1 MASSYQQKPGK
12 AKTESQFYS
21 DLGKVPPNAS
31 DIEQI
36 VLGQLMIEPDA
47 AMLVIDI
54 LKPESF
60 YKESHQLIYGAIKT
74 LASKDEPVN
83 IITITEELHKLDAL
97 DKCGGPGY
105 ITELSSRVSS
115 AALVEYNAKLIA
127 HAYIK
132 RELIRVTSEIQNKA
146 FDPALDVSDLIDFSE
161 NEMFKIAE
169 GTIKKDSAPIAVLIN
184 EALKQI
190 EEAGKRE
197 DGLSGV
203 PTGFTELDRLTSGF
217 QKSDMIVIA
226 ARPSMGKTA
235 FILSTLRNMA
245 VDHKVPV
252 AMFSLEMA
260 NLQLVNRL
268 IVSETELEHDK
279 IKNGR
284 LTTEDWTRLEE
295 RTKAL
300 LDAPIFLDDTP
311 ALSIFEFR
319 AKCRRLKQKHNIQC
333 VFVDYLQ
340 LMSAPNA
347 GSREQEISTISRQL
361 KAVAKELNIPVIAL
375 SQLNRSVDTQKDF
388 RPQLSN
394 LRESGAIEQDA
405 DIVCFI
411 HRPEYYKITEDQEG
425 NSLIGVAEIIVAKHR
440 NGAVGDVRLRFEKEF
455 AKFVDYNSAI
465 PSAGDFSFANAE
477 NPMVSFQSKM
487 NTDNTT
493 ISGGKDVVNPFKYN
507 EISSSEPAPF

>member
-1 MASSYQQKPGK
+1 MAFQAPSKSQSKPY
-12 AKTESQFYS
+12 TPQIYS
-21 DLGKVPPNAS
+21 ELGKVPPNAL
-31 DIEQI
+31 DIEEI
-36 VLGQLMIEPDA
+36 VLGQLLIEPDA
-47 AMLVIDI
+47 AMLVVDL

-60 YKESHQLIYGAIKT
+60 YKDSHQKIYAAIKQ
-74 LASKDEPVN
+74 LAANDEPVN
-83 IITITEELHKLDAL
+83 IITVTEELRKKDELE
-97 DKCGGPGY
+97 KCGGPAY
-105 ITELSSRVSS
+105 IANLTIKVSS
-115 AALVEYNAKLIA
+115 AAHVEYHAKIVA
-127 HAYIK
+127 QKYIQ

-146 FDPALDVSDLIDFSE
+146 FDPAIDVSDLIDFSE
-161 NEMFKIAE
+161 NELFKVAE
-169 GTIKKDSAPIAVLIN
+169 GTIKKDSAKISDLLV
-184 EALKQI
+184 EALKAI

-235 FILSTLRNMA
+235 FILSVLRNMA

-268 IVSETELEHDK
+268 IVSETELDHDK
-279 IKNGR
+279 IKNGK
-284 LTTEDWTRLEE
+284 LTTEEWAQLEE
-295 RTKAL
+295 RTKTL
-300 LDAPIFLDDTP
+300 LEAPIYLDDTP

-319 AKCRRLKQKHNIQC
+319 AKCRRLKQKANIQC

-375 SQLNRSVDTQKDF
+375 SQLNRSVDQQKDF

-411 HRPEYYKITEDQEG
+411 HRPEYYKLFEDPSTGE
-425 NSLIGVAEIIVAKHR
+425 SLIGVAEIIIAKHR

-455 AKFVDYNSAI
+455 AKFTDKIDVI
-465 PSAGDFSFANAE
+465 PSVNDFSFGDRAE
-477 NPMVSFQSKM
+477 NSINLQSRM

-493 ISGGKDVVNPFKYN
+493 ISSNNDIVNPFKYN
-507 EISSSEPAPF
+507 DFSSNEAPF